1 MTWKG
6 KASHNGSQNQSF
18 NKAFLIQK
26 KGSPNP
32 KKAWKLFFVTKV
44 KTLRRDL
51 LNSQHAL
58 IQEKYTL
65 QYLWN
70 GKKQKQWNTCKIQT
84 MLYAATTCL
93 LLKEKM
99 LRHASQ
105 TPVGGVVVSVTLSR
119 NSENYSW
126 FSSISSVKYLNCHDI
141 ICSALIL
148 ACY

>member
-1 MTWKG
+1 M
-6 KASHNGSQNQSF
+6 
-18 NKAFLIQK
+18 
-26 KGSPNP
+26 
-32 KKAWKLFFVTKV
+32 
-44 KTLRRDL
+44 RRDL

-119 NSENYSW
+119 NSENYSS